1 MTEVAVSSESLPLG
15 RTVARIATRPLIP
28 PGPSACP
35 CGVCGHTVETT
46 DGFDVI
52 DFARTVLR
60 MPLDP
65 WEEYAV
71 IHGLELLPDG
81 RPRFRTVLVIVARQN
96 GKSFLCTVLTLYWLF
111 VDRWPL
117 VLGTSTNIR
126 YAQEPWEA
134 AVQFATNPAL
144 PLVDLMPPGTKG
156 IRRVNGEQRLTTA
169 DGCRYEIA
177 ASNARG
183 GRSLSIDR
191 LIQDELREQ
200 RSWDAWNAAVPAQ
213 NARPFAQNWNI
224 SNQGDYRSVVLESI
238 RSGAL
243 AFIED
248 GTGDYRTGLFEW
260 SAPPGQPIDD
270 IDGLAAANPNVGRR
284 LDWDTLLG
292 PARRIIASGDLE
304 AANGFRTE
312 CRCERVANLNSAL
325 DLAEWAKHVNTDGL
339 AEHRARLAAVFD
351 IAPDG
356 SHATLVVAARI
367 AAELYRGEIVQA
379 WDGPTAVTDAL
390 RALPALVAKVKP
402 KVFGWFPGGPAAAAM
417 GDLRERKRDGWPPRG
432 VTLSEITGESAAA
445 CMGLSALVKAGHV
458 EHPDDALL
466 NAQVEAAVPLRTG
479 DRWVFSRRGAGT
491 VDAVY
496 GLAGAVHLARTLP
509 PPRGDLKFVKAPRR
523 G

>member
-1 MTEVAVSSESLPLG
+1 MTEVAVSVGSLPLG
-15 RTVARIATRPLIP
+15 KTTPRIATRPLIP
-28 PGPSACP
+28 PGPTTCP
-35 CGVCGHTVETT
+35 CGECGHTPKTT

-52 DFARTVLR
+52 DFAASVLK

-111 VDRWPL
+111 VDCWPL

-134 AVQFATNPAL
+134 AVQFATDPRLA
-144 PLVDLMPPGTKG
+144 LVDLMPPGQKG
-156 IRRVNGEQRLTTA
+156 IRRTNGEQRLTTR

-191 LIQDELREQ
+191 LIQDELREH
-200 RSWDAWNAAVPAQ
+200 RDWSAWNAAVPAM

-224 SNQGDYRSVVLESI
+224 TNQGDYRAVVLESL
-238 RSGAL
+238 RTGAL
-243 AFIED
+243 AFLED
-248 GTGDYRTGLFEW
+248 GEGDYRTGLFEW
-260 SAPPGQPIDD
+260 SSPPGQEIDD
-270 IDGLAAANPNVGRR
+270 PDGLAQANPNVGRR

-292 PARRIIASGDLE
+292 PAQRIIASGDLE

-312 CRCERVANLNSAL
+312 CRCERVANLNNAL

-339 AEHRARLAAVFD
+339 DEHRTRLAAVFD

-356 SHATLVVAARI
+356 SHASLMVAAKV
-367 AAELYRGEIVQA
+367 AADRYRGEVVQA
-379 WDGPTAVTDAL
+379 WAGPTAVTDAL
-390 RALPALVAKVKP
+390 RDLPALVKRVKP
-402 KVFGWFPGGPAAAAM
+402 KVFGWFPGGPAASALA
-417 GDLRERKRDGWPPRG
+417 DLRENKRAGWPPPG
-432 VTLSEITGESAAA
+432 VKVQEITGETAAA
-445 CMGLSALVKAGHV
+445 CMGLASLVKAGHV
-458 EHPDDALL
+458 EHPDDPLL

-491 VDAVY
+491 VDTVY

>member
-1 MTEVAVSSESLPLG
+1 MSEVALSADALPMG
-15 RTVARIATRPLIP
+15 RTVPRLHTAPLIP

-35 CGVCGHTVETT
+35 CGSCGHTPETT

-52 DFARTVLR
+52 EFARNILK

-71 IHGLELLPDG
+71 VHGLELLPDG

-134 AVQFATNPAL
+134 AVQFATDPRL
-144 PLVDLMPPGTKG
+144 PLVDLMPPGQKG

-191 LIQDELREQ
+191 LIQDELREHHDW
-200 RSWDAWNAAVPAQ
+200 SAWNAAVPAQ

-224 SNQGDYRSVVLESI
+224 TNQGDHRAVVLDAL
-238 RSGAL
+238 RAGAL

-248 GTGDYRTGLFEW
+248 GDGDYRTGLFEW
-260 SAPPGQPIDD
+260 SAAPGLPLDD
-270 IDGLAAANPNVGRR
+270 VDSLAQANPNVGRR

-292 PARRIIASGDLE
+292 TARRILASGDLE

-312 CRCERVANLNSAL
+312 CRCEKVANLNAAI
-325 DLAEWAKHVNTDGL
+325 DLGAWARGANTDGL
-339 AEHRARLAAVFD
+339 DEHRQRLALVFD
-351 IAPDG
+351 VAPDG
-356 SHATLVVAARI
+356 SHAALVVAARLSDD
-367 AAELYRGEIVQA
+367 LYRAEVVAA
-379 WDGPTAVTDAL
+379 WESSTASTDAL
-390 RALPALVAKVKP
+390 RELPALVKRVKP
-402 KVFGWFPGGPAAAAM
+402 RVFGWFPGGPAASAVAA
-417 GDLRERKRDGWPPRG
+417 LRENKRAGWPPQG
-432 VTLSEITGESAAA
+432 VKLEEITGDTAAA
-445 CMGLSALVKAGHV
+445 CMGLSDLVRAGHV
-458 EHPDDALL
+458 QHPDDPLL
-466 NAQVEAAVPLRTG
+466 NSQVEAATPLRTG
-479 DRWVFSRRGAGT
+479 DRWVFSRRGHGT

-496 GLAGAVHLARTLP
+496 ALAGAVHLARTLP
-509 PPRGDLKFVKAPRR
+509 APRGDLTFIRPTKRR
-523 G
+523 